1 MFSQVFTL
9 KTTVF
14 ELSTDF
20 TGVRQHFH
28 FHFWNISQFFKLS
41 LNVLQWWKT
50 TQISKCSR
58 WEAVSKV
65 WTRRWKLW
73 RAASRSFPTR
83 LASVGAFCKISCFT
97 SLGAFFLGQDPS
109 VMASVDAFSWSLQNL
124 IFNVFKVISG
134 EQTAKATRDQ
144 ISTVTII
151 NEAMTDSQMW
161 FNMM

>member
-28 FHFWNISQFFKLS
+28 FHFWNISHFFKLS
-41 LNVLQWWKT
+41 LNDGRLLRFPNVQGEKRSPKCELGGENSEEQLQ
-50 TQISKCSR
+50 
-58 WEAVSKV
+58 
-65 WTRRWKLW
+65 
-73 RAASRSFPTR
+73 
-83 LASVGAFCKISCFT
+83 GAFQQGWHQLVLSAKSHLYISCF
-97 SLGAFFLGQDPS
+97 FGQDPS
-109 VMASVDAFSWSLQNL
+109 LMASVNAFSWSLQNL
-124 IFNVFKVISG
+124 TFNVFKVISG

-151 NEAMTDSQMW
+151 NEAITDSQMW